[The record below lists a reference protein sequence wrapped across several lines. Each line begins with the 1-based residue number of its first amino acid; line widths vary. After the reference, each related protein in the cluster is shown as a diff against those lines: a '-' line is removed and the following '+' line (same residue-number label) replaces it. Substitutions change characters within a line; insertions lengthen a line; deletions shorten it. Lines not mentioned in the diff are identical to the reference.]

1 MIKSKG
7 ITMNGPSILGYCL
20 TIVGVLT
27 VIWGATLFRPDLTE
41 SRFMSFATSGIILA
55 AIGLCFISAVPTAVS
70 VVGIWAATLTTM
82 IYIWWLPKM
91 ELPVRIISFVPLIA
105 FAIWLT
111 VKLLK

>member
-1 MIKSKG
+1 MTKSKG
-7 ITMNGPSILGYCL
+7 ITMNRPSILGYCL

>member
-1 MIKSKG
+1 M
-7 ITMNGPSILGYCL
+7 
-20 TIVGVLT
+20 
-27 VIWGATLFRPDLTE
+27 
-41 SRFMSFATSGIILA
+41 
-55 AIGLCFISAVPTAVS
+55 S

>member
-1 MIKSKG
+1 MTKSKG
-7 ITMNGPSILGYCL
+7 IAMNGSSILGYCL

-27 VIWGATLFRPDLTE
+27 VIWGATLFRPDLTD
-41 SRFMSFATSGIILA
+41 SRFMSFATGGIIFA
-55 AIGLCFISAVPTAVS
+55 AIGLCFISAVPPAVS
-70 VVGIWAATLTTM
+70 VAGIWAATLTTM

-91 ELPVRIISFVPLIA
+91 ELLVRIISFVPLVA

>member
-1 MIKSKG
+1 MTKSKG

-55 AIGLCFISAVPTAVS
+55 DIGLCFISAVPTAVS

-91 ELPVRIISFVPLIA
+91 ELPVRIISFVPLVA
-105 FAIWLT
+105 FAVWLT
-111 VKLLK
+111 TKLLK